1 MPIQSPEHRFWYEDE
16 IERLE
21 NKLELTEIALKRANN
36 RLWSLGL
43 EQVQVEA
50 EKRAA

>member
-16 IERLE
+16 IEKLE
-21 NKLELTEIALKRANN
+21 KKLELAEIALKKANDQ
-36 RLWSLGL
+36 LWSAGL
-43 EQVQVEA
+43 PQVEP